1 MSKLERITVPAR
13 GRAEI
18 LARLDRTLSE
28 LSPVH
33 RPLPQAIAAH
43 EQPMPES

>member
-1 MSKLERITVPAR
+1 MSKLERIIVPGR
-13 GRAEI
+13 SRAEV

-33 RPLPQAIAAH
+33 RPLPRAIVGS
-43 EQPMPES
+43 EQPMLES

>member
-1 MSKLERITVPAR
+1 MSKPERMPLPGR

-28 LSPVH
+28 LSPAH
-33 RPLPQAIAAH
+33 RPLPQEIA
-43 EQPMPES
+43 ERERSMRES